1 MSRASRL
8 KLLRSADA
16 KAARCQ
22 VKQLFR
28 GTGPTHFV
36 FFRMGEFATAQTH
49 HGPLSKELQK
59 RIAEVNIDGL
69 NAPTS
74 ARRTHGGDV
83 QPEGRERRGRD
94 STLFAA

>member
-8 KLLRSADA
+8 KLLRSSDA
-16 KAARCQ
+16 KAARRQ
-22 VKQLFR
+22 VKQLFH

-59 RIAEVNIDGL
+59 RIAEVNADGL

-74 ARRTHGGDV
+74 ARRTDGGND
-83 QPEGRERRGRD
+83 QPEVRERRERD
-94 STLFAA
+94 PTLFAA